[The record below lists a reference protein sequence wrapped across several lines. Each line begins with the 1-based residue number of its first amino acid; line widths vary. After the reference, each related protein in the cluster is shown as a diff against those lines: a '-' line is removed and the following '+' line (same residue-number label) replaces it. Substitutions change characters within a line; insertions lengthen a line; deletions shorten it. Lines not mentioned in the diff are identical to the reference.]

1 MSIGRRFYT
10 DVTISQYPQR
20 SISVASSIDAN
31 LGVITFTLNSN
42 LESGVVLN
50 YALPNTATSDFV
62 EGNTGTITVN
72 GSGGATVVRTLNRYV
87 NYSNTNIS
95 SRLEITSPA
104 GTALVNSA
112 NFVIAPAVPFAATGG
127 NITIVGAN
135 VVHTF
140 TANSNLVVT
149 NTGEVANEV
158 VRSLLVA
165 GGGAGNRATSFNE
178 IIFNAYNQWNRQ
190 SSGGGGAGGV
200 LQPNVIASTY
210 SVTTY
215 PVTIG
220 SGGRQ
225 PTVGEGD
232 STRHGANTVAFGYT
246 AIGGGGSSSGTQS
259 VMNGGS
265 GGGGSSNT
273 QFGVGTVGQGN
284 NGGTGAAYNTS
295 VANVATRISLYSGGG
310 GGATTAGANI
320 GSPGSHTQAGGSGGT
335 GIVSNIT
342 GSNVTYAGGGG
353 GGGYTAGL
361 AGAGGGGNGGYF
373 TNQSGATAPGQ
384 NGTNGLGGG
393 GGGAGFSGAN
403 GSNTYDG
410 GSGGSGVVVVAYRS
424 QYRVLKPA

>member
-1 MSIGRRFYT
+1 VSIGRRFYT
-10 DVTISQYPQR
+10 DITVSKYPQR

-31 LGVITFTLNSN
+31 LGVITFTLSSN

-62 EGNTGTITVN
+62 EGNSGNITVN

-87 NYSNTNIS
+87 NYSNTNVS

-104 GTALVNSA
+104 GTNLVNSA

-178 IIFNAYNQWNRQ
+178 IILNAYNQWNRQ
-190 SSGGGGAGGV
+190 SSGGGGGGGV

-225 PTVGEGD
+225 PNIGEND
-232 STRHGANTVAFGYT
+232 STRKGANTVAFGYT

-259 VMNGGS
+259 FMNGGS

-295 VANVATRISLYSGGG
+295 IANVSTRISLYSGGG

-335 GIVSNIT
+335 GIVSDIT